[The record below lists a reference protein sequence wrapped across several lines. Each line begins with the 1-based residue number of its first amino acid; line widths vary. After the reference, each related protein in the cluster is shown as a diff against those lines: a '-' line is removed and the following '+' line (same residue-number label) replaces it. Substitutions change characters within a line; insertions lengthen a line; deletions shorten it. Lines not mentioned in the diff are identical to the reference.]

1 MSKQETR
8 CPGGNNM
15 HRKRLDAQEGTK
27 CAGRDKMH
35 RKIQYAQEDT
45 TCPGR
50 YNMPR
55 KIQHAQEDTT
65 CPGRYNMPR
74 KIQYAQEEL
83 RAQEETAYPIEDN
96 FLHFTY
102 IRTPSTNR
110 TMYNLFLWNK
120 KIRMFHFKFTD

>member
-1 MSKQETR
+1 
-8 CPGGNNM
+8 M
-15 HRKRLDAQEGTK
+15 HRKRLDAQEGTE
-27 CAGRDKMH
+27 CTGRDKMH
-35 RKIQYAQEDT
+35 RKIQY
-45 TCPGR
+45 G
-50 YNMPR
+50 
-55 KIQHAQEDTT
+55 QEDTT

-120 KIRMFHFKFTD
+120 KIKMFHFKFTD